1 MENEMNTTE
10 RICNSITELKTM
22 FPDRTVLDLI
32 FDAERFKEP
41 TLRYDRETRMTDTQI
56 ADNLEFYLNMRRKD
70 AA

>member
-1 MENEMNTTE
+1 MENEMENTR
-10 RICNSITELKTM
+10 RICRYITELKTM

-32 FDAERFKEP
+32 FDSQKFREP

-56 ADNLEFYLNMRRKD
+56 ADNLEFYWNARRKD